1 MSLQAHLSELAA
13 KHKTL
18 ESELADALA
27 HPASTDQ
34 EIAEL
39 KRKKLRR
46 LQMRMSN
53 RGHLSRSLRDEAPL
67 NEPKLVREQRL
78 IRAVCLRPGFSLVGL

>member
-13 KHKTL
+13 KHQAL
-18 ESELADALA
+18 ESELEDALA

-39 KRKKLRR
+39 KRKKLRIKDEISR
-46 LQMRMSN
+46 LEVQAQQA
-53 RGHLSRSLRDEAPL
+53 H
-67 NEPKLVREQRL
+67 
-78 IRAVCLRPGFSLVGL
+78 

>member
-13 KHKTL
+13 KHQAL
-18 ESELADALA
+18 ESELEDALA

-39 KRKKLRR
+39 KRKKLRIKDEISR
-46 LQMRMSN
+46 LEVQ
-53 RGHLSRSLRDEAPL
+53 
-67 NEPKLVREQRL
+67 VQR
-78 IRAVCLRPGFSLVGL
+78 AH

>member
-13 KHKTL
+13 KHKAL

-39 KRKKLRR
+39 KRKKLRIKDEITK
-46 LQMRMSN
+46 LEGQMK
-53 RGHLSRSLRDEAPL
+53 H
-67 NEPKLVREQRL
+67 
-78 IRAVCLRPGFSLVGL
+78 

>member
-13 KHKTL
+13 KHKNL

-39 KRKKLRR
+39 KRKKLRIKDEISR
-46 LQMRMSN
+46 IESQM
-53 RGHLSRSLRDEAPL
+53 H
-67 NEPKLVREQRL
+67 QTH
-78 IRAVCLRPGFSLVGL
+78 

>member
-13 KHKTL
+13 KHKAL
-18 ESELADALA
+18 ESELEDALA

-39 KRKKLRR
+39 KRKKLRIKDEI
-46 LQMRMSN
+46 
-53 RGHLSRSLRDEAPL
+53 SRIESQI
-67 NEPKLVREQRL
+67 QRTH
-78 IRAVCLRPGFSLVGL
+78 